1 MAMKTARN
9 GTWLERW
16 NPEEAGWNSALAW
29 RTLWITTFNLML
41 AFITWFVVSAL
52 VVRLPNVGFHLST
65 SQLFWLTAMPGLA
78 AGTLRILHTFLIP
91 IYGSRHVITFSTLS
105 LLIALIGFGI
115 DSFVETI
122 SGSVLIWRL
131 SAETRADLD
140 EEAVERVEERA
151 ERLVGVAF
159 LVLAA
164 YVGFEAVRTV
174 VAQDPPD
181 SSPIGVVLTAL
192 SIAVMLWL
200 ARAKRLTG
208 EALGSR
214 ALIADAQQT
223 YACWYLSIVTLA
235 GLALNEF
242 AGLWWADPLAA
253 LGIAALLVREGIE
266 ALRGDD
272 D

>member
-1 MAMKTARN
+1 MIAATADRR
-9 GTWLERW
+9 GLLRRGLRLEYLTV
-16 NPEEAGWNSALAW
+16 GWN
-29 RTLWITTFNLML
+29 
-41 AFITWFVVSAL
+41 VVEGIIA
-52 VVRLPNVGFHLST
+52 VG
-65 SQLFWLTAMPGLA
+65 AGLA
-78 AGTLRILHTFLIP
+78 AG
-91 IYGSRHVITFSTLS
+91 S
-105 LLIALIGFGI
+105 IALIGFGI

-200 ARAKRLTG
+200 ARAKRRTG